1 MTKGLKVLE
10 VNEKDNALSA
20 FGKGMVNGAYQSYL
34 VWGAIGIGCVVI
46 GQTMKKLE
54 EKKVETTKEEVGE

>member
-1 MTKGLKVLE
+1 MAKGLKVLE

-34 VWGAIGIGCVVI
+34 VWGAIGVGCVVI

>member
-1 MTKGLKVLE
+1 MAKGLNVLE

-34 VWGAIGIGCVVI
+34 VWGAIGIGCVLI
-46 GQTMKKLE
+46 GQTMKKKK
-54 EKKVETTKEEVGE
+54 EKKVETKEEEVGE